1 MNESHRPFYF
11 PNLGGCTACS
21 LVVNDNFIWW
31 KLMKIIYKFKSLTI
45 KQFFAEN
52 NVLHRLKI

>member
-1 MNESHRPFYF
+1 MNESHRPFHF

-31 KLMKIIYKFKSLTI
+31 KLMKKKLLIE
-45 KQFFAEN
+45 QFFAEN